1 MKKLKIDF
9 FHDVLWAW
17 CYALSPR
24 LRHLRKELIEDGI
37 ELDVYHHSFALAKE
51 KVDLS
56 KMFGDKERAKKEIL
70 NHWKAANDN
79 SDEKLINYELMKTR
93 THDYP
98 YSMPGLIACEAAAI
112 MGGEEAHWDY
122 FDRIQK
128 AHLTECLDI
137 TKEEVQIMCAKDI
150 GLDESNF
157 KKLLYD
163 DKTKELVE
171 KDLELANAWGITG
184 VPSLVIDERYL
195 ISGAL
200 KKESLKKQLMKIANE
215 EIL

>member
-1 MKKLKIDF
+1 
-9 FHDVLWAW
+9 
-17 CYALSPR
+17 
-24 LRHLRKELIEDGI
+24 
-37 ELDVYHHSFALAKE
+37 
-51 KVDLS
+51 
-56 KMFGDKERAKKEIL
+56 MFGDKEKAKKEIL

-79 SDEKLINYELMKTR
+79 SDEKLINYELIKTR

>member
-1 MKKLKIDF
+1 MRI
-9 FHDVLWAW
+9 
-17 CYALSPR
+17 
-24 LRHLRKELIEDGI
+24 ELIEEGI

-70 NHWKAANDN
+70 SHWKAANDN
-79 SDEKLINYELMKTR
+79 SDEKLINYELMATR

-98 YSMPGLIACEAAAI
+98 YSMPGLIACEAAEI

-137 TKEEVQIMCAKDI
+137 TQKEVQMMCARDI
-150 GLDESNF
+150 GLNEKEFD
-157 KKLLYD
+157 KLLSD
-163 DKTKELVE
+163 EKTKQLVE
-171 KDLELANAWGITG
+171 KDLELARAWGITG

-195 ISGAL
+195 ISGAQ
-200 KKESLKKQLMKIANE
+200 KKEYLRKQLISLANQE
-215 EIL
+215 NIL